1 MTKEEL
7 DLILQKGEGYKFEFK
22 ENVNSDLSK
31 EMVAF
36 ANSSGGRI
44 FLGVNDDGRIIGI
57 ERTNDLSSKIQD
69 IAQNCDPSIPLLIS
83 NYESIVILKIAE
95 GLNKPYRNSKGFF
108 IRNGANSQKMTT
120 AEITAFLQTEG
131 KVRFDEIVREDVDFD
146 ITFDQNAFSEFL
158 KLSSISGALDPESLL
173 QNLDSIVVAK
183 TKIFFN
189 NAGLLFFSKDPI
201 SHLFYCSVIC
211 ALYKGNEKLT
221 VLDRKELRGN
231 LIQNVNDALL
241 FLKKHL
247 NLRYEINST
256 RREEILEI
264 PEVALRE
271 AVINAICHRDY
282 FEKGAQVMVEIFDD
296 RVEISNPGG
305 LPKGLTPEKFGK
317 RSIARNPIIANLF
330 QRARFIE
337 KMGTGINRMRH
348 AMQKA
353 TLPQPTFEFDG
364 YFMVSFYKRSS
375 DEGGMEGG
383 IEGGIESGIES
394 GIEGGIEGGRLNI
407 SDKQND
413 VLSLIRKNNRIT
425 IDEVAND
432 LDINRSAAQKH
443 FDGLKE
449 KGIIVRRGRR
459 SGYWEILV

>member
-7 DLILQKGEGYKFEFK
+7 ELILKKGEGHKIEFK

-36 ANSSGGRI
+36 ANSSGGMI
-44 FLGVNDDGRIIGI
+44 LIGVNDNSQIIGA
-57 ERTNDLSSKIQD
+57 EKSNDLSSKIQD
-69 IAQNCDPSIPLLIS
+69 IAQNCDPSIPLHIFDFE
-83 NYESIVILKIAE
+83 NIVILEIPE

-120 AEITAFLQTEG
+120 AEIAAFLQTEG

-146 ITFDQNAFSEFL
+146 SNFDKNAFSEFL
-158 KLSSISGALDPESLL
+158 KLSSIVGILDPESLL
-173 QNLDSIVVAK
+173 QNLDSIFVTK
-183 TKIFFN
+183 EKIFFN

-201 SHLFYCSVIC
+201 AHLFYCSVIC
-211 ALYKGNEKLT
+211 ALYKGTEKLT
-221 VLDRKELRGN
+221 ILDRKELRGN
-231 LIQNVNDALL
+231 LIQNVDDALL

-282 FEKGAQVMVEIFDD
+282 FEKGAQVMIEIFDN

-337 KMGTGINRMRH
+337 KMGTGINRMRQ
-348 AMQKA
+348 AMQGAK
-353 TLPQPTFEFDG
+353 LPFPTFEFDG
-364 YFMVSFYKRSS
+364 YFVVCLYKNSS
-375 DEGGMEGG
+375 AKGG
-383 IEGGIESGIES
+383 IEGGINITGILKVPE
-394 GIEGGIEGGRLNI
+394 
-407 SDKQND
+407 KQKE
-413 VLSLIRKNNRIT
+413 VLELIRKNNQIS
-425 IDEVAND
+425 IDEVAKK

-443 FDGLKE
+443 FEGLKR
-449 KGIIVRRGRR
+449 KNIIVRRGHR
-459 SGYWEILV
+459 SGYWEILS

>member
-7 DLILQKGEGYKFEFK
+7 DLILQKGEGYKIEFK

-31 EMVAF
+31 EMIAF

-44 FLGVNDDGRIIGI
+44 FIGVNDDSQIIGI
-57 ERTNDLSSKIQD
+57 KKSNDLSSKIQD
-69 IAQNCDPSIPLLIS
+69 IAQNCDPSIPIHIIDFE
-83 NYESIVILKIAE
+83 NIIILEIPE

-120 AEITAFLQTEG
+120 AEITSFLQTEG
-131 KVRFDEIVREDVDFD
+131 KVRFDEIVREDIDFD
-146 ITFDQNAFSEFL
+146 VNFDKKAFSEFI
-158 KLSSISGALDPESLL
+158 KLSSISGTLDPESLL
-173 QNLDSIVVAK
+173 HNLDSIVV
-183 TKIFFN
+183 TKGKVFFN

-201 SHLFYCSVIC
+201 SYLFYCSVVC

-221 VLDRKELRGN
+221 ILDRKELKGN
-231 LIQNVNDALL
+231 LIQNVEDSLL

-247 NLRYEINST
+247 NLRYEIHAT

-264 PEVALRE
+264 PEIALRE
-271 AVINAICHRDY
+271 TVINSICHRDY
-282 FEKGAQVMVEIFDD
+282 FEKGAQVMIEIFDD

-337 KMGTGINRMRH
+337 KMGTGINRIRQ
-348 AMQKA
+348 AMHEA
-353 TLPQPTFEFDG
+353 ALPDPTFEYDG
-364 YFMVSFYKRSS
+364 YFVVTLYKKSVM
-375 DEGGMEGG
+375 EGGTEGGTEGG
-383 IEGGIESGIES
+383 IEGGTEVDIN
-394 GIEGGIEGGRLNI
+394 LNI
-407 SDKQND
+407 SDKQKV
-413 VLSLIRKNNRIT
+413 VLSLIRENIRIT
-425 IDEVAND
+425 IDEVATE
-432 LDINRSAAQKH
+432 LGINRSAAQKH
-443 FDGLKE
+443 FEGLKE

-459 SGYWEILV
+459 SGYWEIL